1 MTMPQYYIDLLSQ
14 MSVNRNK
21 SKTAPHKAVLLLTII
36 DMIEAGEIN
45 SPFIQIND
53 GLIENFRRV
62 WNTIVPGHSG
72 YEPRMAYP
80 FFHLSSSP
88 FWELV
93 KTPSYQGQTEYS
105 TMKALERDYSG
116 AIIDVGLF
124 RIMKDPISRNEIRT
138 LLKSKYLDNDSAS
151 SSLIGIT
158 TLIALICA
166 VA

>member
-1 MTMPQYYIDLLSQ
+1 MT
-14 MSVNRNK
+14 VNKNK

-36 DMIEAGEIN
+36 DMIEDGEIS
-45 SPFIQIND
+45 SPFIQITD
-53 GLIENFRRV
+53 SLIENFRRV
-62 WNTIVPGHSG
+62 WNTYVPSHSG
-72 YEPRMAYP
+72 YEPRIAYP

-93 KTPSYQGQTEYS
+93 KAPSYHGQNEYS
-105 TMKALERDYSG
+105 TVKTLARDYSG

-124 RIMKDPISRNEIRT
+124 RLIKDSISRKEVRAI
-138 LLKSKYLDNDSAS
+138 LKSIYLDETGTS

-158 TLIALICA
+158 TIMALICV

>member
-1 MTMPQYYIDLLSQ
+1 
-14 MSVNRNK
+14 
-21 SKTAPHKAVLLLTII
+21 
-36 DMIEAGEIN
+36 
-45 SPFIQIND
+45 
-53 GLIENFRRV
+53 
-62 WNTIVPGHSG
+62 
-72 YEPRMAYP
+72 
-80 FFHLSSSP
+80 
-88 FWELV
+88 
-93 KTPSYQGQTEYS
+93 
-105 TMKALERDYSG
+105 MKALERDYSG

>member
-1 MTMPQYYIDLLSQ
+1 MTTPQYYIDLLSH
-14 MSVNRNK
+14 MSVNKNK

-36 DMIEAGEIN
+36 DMIETGEIN

-53 GLIENFRRV
+53 KLIENFRRV
-62 WNTIVPGHSG
+62 WHAHVSSHSG

-93 KTPSYQGQTEYS
+93 KTPSYQGKTEYS
-105 TMKALERDYSG
+105 TIKALERDYSG

-124 RIMKDPISRNEIRT
+124 RNMKDPISRKEIRT
-138 LLKSKYLDNDSAS
+138 LLKSIYLD
-151 SSLIGIT
+151 
-158 TLIALICA
+158 
-166 VA
+166 

>member
-1 MTMPQYYIDLLSQ
+1 MTTPQYYIDLLSN
-14 MSVNRNK
+14 MSVNKNK

-45 SPFIQIND
+45 SPFIQITDN
-53 GLIENFRRV
+53 LIENFKRV
-62 WNTIVPGHSG
+62 WNANVPDHWGFQ
-72 YEPRMAYP
+72 PKMAYP

-88 FWELV
+88 FWYLL
-93 KTPSYQGQTEYS
+93 KAPSYQGKTVYS
-105 TMKALERDYSG
+105 TIKVLKRDYSG

-124 RIMKDPISRNEIRT
+124 LMMKDPISRNEIRT
-138 LLKSKYLDNDSAS
+138 LLKSIYLDETGGL

-158 TLIALICA
+158 TIIALICA

>member
-1 MTMPQYYIDLLSQ
+1 
-14 MSVNRNK
+14 MSVNKNK

-53 GLIENFRRV
+53 NLIENFRRV
-62 WNTIVPGHSG
+62 WNANVPNHSG

-93 KTPSYQGQTEYS
+93 KTPSYKGQTEYS
-105 TMKALERDYSG
+105 TLKALEKDYSG

-124 RIMKDPISRNEIRT
+124 RMMKDPIRRKEIRT
-138 LLKSKYLDNDSAS
+138 LLKSIYLDEIGKS

-158 TLIALICA
+158 TIIALICA